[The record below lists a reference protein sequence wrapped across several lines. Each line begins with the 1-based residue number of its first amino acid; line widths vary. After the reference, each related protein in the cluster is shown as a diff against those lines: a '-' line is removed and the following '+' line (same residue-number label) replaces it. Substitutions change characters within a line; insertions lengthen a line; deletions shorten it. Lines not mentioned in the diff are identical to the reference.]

1 MVIRKITIRNI
12 TSFKGEQ
19 TIDFT
24 AEPLRSAGL
33 FAITGDTGAGKSTIL
48 DAVCLALYNR
58 APRFDDREQ
67 LKYITGQSPDTDIE
81 LRGSDTRNALR
92 RGETDGMCCVE
103 FSTAEGVF
111 RATWQ
116 LRIKRTGRYARPEQ
130 TLEQIAPN
138 HRTINPQDFAG
149 EVKRIVGLDYEQFT
163 RTVILAQNSFANF
176 LRAHQNDKSALL
188 EKITGTEI
196 YALISKEV
204 YRLNQEAQKAY
215 EVKCSELK
223 GLTAGY
229 LDEADLAR
237 LENERHLRESSAQ
250 AIDQKL
256 EYLKKQ
262 IDWYDKYEKLSDEV
276 RKATESFDEAN
287 RHFIDLR
294 DMREKL
300 ARYDEVAAVKDKFLL
315 LKDVENLKTVGK
327 SEAES
332 YREQEKTKERIFAV
346 AAKEYEEAQNSFR
359 KADSQYE
366 QQRPLLKKG
375 HDLKRD
381 VLYDKNSINERQ
393 SKIKATE
400 SQAAARKKELE
411 ARQHELAAIE
421 KQEQICEGTLQELS
435 VHQKMLDQSAAIIE
449 KLKRYSATQGKSV
462 HLNAEQQAIQ
472 RSLENLRKEFAAM
485 ESELNLLSQKQKSLV
500 EQRNLCKARNSEF
513 EGGLLQKNYDAAF
526 AMQEKLRGAR
536 KLWKNISDG
545 YSGIEDLEE
554 LRSRTSTTLSYLAND
569 ISAKEKQIK
578 QLHETYDNRLKA
590 YTLSQSEDIKGL
602 RQGLKEG
609 APCPV
614 CGATH
619 HPYHTETEQH
629 LGELLTMIEKEFR
642 EVEAQ
647 LNKQTDEFNALK
659 QKQSADEVR
668 LNSIDEQ
675 IRKLKAQLA
684 VDTEEWGEYAS
695 LDPSFANCSQNVN
708 RPARHVMLAQIADNA
723 DRTVNSAKARLDE
736 FNKNR
741 NTIEAL
747 TAGIEQLAG
756 RADDLQRRRSNLLR
770 SIGQAESQLD
780 KANKE
785 IKENNASVNEL
796 YSDLE
801 NLVTIS
807 NWHTLVRDNAEEF
820 VGKIIAMTA
829 NRQRNL
835 EQLQKLKGMRAETEH
850 DIKTLAAMLEELERN
865 AQKLKEEIEML
876 DASINDKQNAIS
888 EMFGRED
895 PDDVEHRMEAAV
907 KIARD
912 NMERKDK
919 LLQENRNALHDIS
932 QMRGSAEQNVA
943 KQEKRA
949 AALRDDIDRWIFS
962 FNNTHSPVQF
972 NELERIFKDTC
983 NWNELRDKVDK
994 AKTARI
1000 LAEDRMNFAQR
1011 QLNSLL
1017 TLPQRPD
1024 RATESR
1030 VTIENSITRM
1040 NAQKDE
1046 VSRLLA
1052 ETASRL
1058 RAHEE
1063 SKAKIAQFEP
1073 ELKALEAKRTD
1084 WGKLNALI
1092 GSADGNLFRVQAQ
1105 CFTLKLLVEHAN
1117 VQLSNLS
1124 PRYRLQCIPDS
1135 LGLEIIDRYMCD
1147 QKRPVSSLSG
1157 GETFVVSLGLALGL
1171 ASLSSSNLAIG
1182 SLFIDEGFGNLD
1194 NESLAM
1200 VIKALGNLQSAQGR
1214 KVGII
1219 SHTSQIRDSIHPQLQ
1234 VLKQKSEGYSYIRIS
1249 GI

>member
-1 MVIRKITIRNI
+1 M
-12 TSFKGEQ
+12 
-19 TIDFT
+19 
-24 AEPLRSAGL
+24 
-33 FAITGDTGAGKSTIL
+33 
-48 DAVCLALYNR
+48 
-58 APRFDDREQ
+58 
-67 LKYITGQSPDTDIE
+67 
-81 LRGSDTRNALR
+81 LRGIFNR
-92 RGETDGMCCVE
+92 RRSVP
-103 FSTAEGVF
+103 
-111 RATWQ
+111 WQ

-393 SKIKATE
+393 SKIKTTE

-411 ARQHELAAIE
+411 ARQHELAEIE

-536 KLWKNISDG
+536 KLWKSISDG

-747 TAGIEQLAG
+747 TAEIEQLAG

-1000 LAEDRMNFAQR
+1000 LAEDRMNFAQK

>member
-1 MVIRKITIRNI
+1 
-12 TSFKGEQ
+12 
-19 TIDFT
+19 
-24 AEPLRSAGL
+24 
-33 FAITGDTGAGKSTIL
+33 
-48 DAVCLALYNR
+48 
-58 APRFDDREQ
+58 
-67 LKYITGQSPDTDIE
+67 
-81 LRGSDTRNALR
+81 
-92 RGETDGMCCVE
+92 MCCVE

-536 KLWKNISDG
+536 KLWKSISDG

-747 TAGIEQLAG
+747 TAEIEQLAG

-770 SIGQAESQLD
+770 SIGQAESRLD